1 VIRWLICT
9 EIDTEGE
16 RRNLLLRRVG
26 CGTRQTEATHVWNC
40 CEGIKYDAPAVYT
53 PNYPVGHRSECTQYG
68 SLALAHRV
76 RRKGGK
82 WGGGQLLRW
91 LRRVGASKKNNEGR
105 GPLRGERMGEK
116 ERGVGGSYGGGVSR
130 GASQASSG
138 AEWAV
143 WDVWDSGGRAEH
155 RVGTFMYDGEM
166 HCQRREKGRVRVA
179 RRGTRPTWRRVQ
191 TNMPGS
197 PEGLV
202 EKEGFWAP

>member
-1 VIRWLICT
+1 
-9 EIDTEGE
+9 
-16 RRNLLLRRVG
+16 
-26 CGTRQTEATHVWNC
+26 
-40 CEGIKYDAPAVYT
+40 
-53 PNYPVGHRSECTQYG
+53 
-68 SLALAHRV
+68 
-76 RRKGGK
+76 
-82 WGGGQLLRW
+82 
-91 LRRVGASKKNNEGR
+91 
-105 GPLRGERMGEK
+105 MGEK

-179 RRGTRPTWRRVQ
+179 RRGTRPTLRRVQ

-197 PEGLV
+197 QEGLV
-202 EKEGFWAP
+202 GKEGFWPLKILGARFPPSVSVATGAADESDAATGPRDEMVGEAEERESGPLANGAENGEEVRLSGF

>member
-1 VIRWLICT
+1 MTHPQWRGT
-9 EIDTEGE
+9 H
-16 RRNLLLRRVG
+16 LL
-26 CGTRQTEATHVWNC
+26 CIW
-40 CEGIKYDAPAVYT
+40 
-53 PNYPVGHRSECTQYG
+53 
-68 SLALAHRV
+68 
-76 RRKGGK
+76 RKGGK

-155 RVGTFMYDGEM
+155 RVGTFVCTMERCIVNGEKKGGLGWLAGERD
-166 HCQRREKGRVRVA
+166 RRCGGFKQTCRGVRKAWWEKKGSGPLKILGADEVPAVGQCGNGGHGRI
-179 RRGTRPTWRRVQ
+179 RRGHGAT
-191 TNMPGS
+191 G
-197 PEGLV
+197 
-202 EKEGFWAP
+202 